1 MSKNISKLS
10 GRIGLRDNLF
20 DEISRSSLNSDN
32 GKGIKDIKEI
42 AEKYKVGVS
51 TIHGAESF
59 YEFLRPSHRE
69 KKAFV
74 CNGSACMCAGT
85 QEPLKEK
92 LKEKLGNDKV
102 GEMFCL
108 GYCYEN
114 HAFHYDGKN
123 YAGEDIK
130 KIDQI
135 IKGEEINQ
143 EKFFSKSYATTSFL
157 MDDKLSDLSKFKDQL
172 SKFLK
177 TEKSE
182 IIKSLL
188 SSNLTGRGGAGFPT
202 GMKWD
207 FCSKAKSDKKYV
219 ICNADEGDSGAYSDR
234 YLLEDQPL
242 KVIFGMVLCGYVIG
256 GDEGVLYIRGEYPK
270 SIEALN
276 GSINSLKEAG
286 LLGKNILGTGFSFDL
301 NICIGQGAYI
311 CGEETALI
319 ASIEGR
325 RAEVDVRPPF
335 PVTEGLYKK
344 PTVVNNVETL
354 AAAAGILLN
363 GAEKFSS
370 IGNKKSAGTKLVCLD
385 SFFNNPG
392 VYEIDMG
399 TSMKKVFYEIG
410 GGLNKSVKA
419 FQIGGPLGGVVPTKE
434 IDNLNLDFQEF
445 TAAGFMLGHASV
457 VSIPSDFNMVDYIHH
472 LFEFTAEESCGKCFP
487 GRLGSYRGKEMFDQV
502 RNKSAKI
509 PLKLLNELLITMK
522 KGCLCALCGAI
533 PTPIMNILKYFGH
546 EMKDDMVKEN

>member
-10 GRIGLRDNLF
+10 GRIGLKNNLF
-20 DEISRSSLNSDN
+20 QKISERNLKPRKNEEMKALADEYNM
-32 GKGIKDIKEI
+32 
-42 AEKYKVGVS
+42 GVS

-69 KKAFV
+69 KKAFI

-85 QEPLKEK
+85 QKNLKSK
-92 LKEKLGNDKV
+92 LESKLGKGKV
-102 GEMFCL
+102 GTMFCL
-108 GYCYEN
+108 GHCYEN
-114 HAFHYDGKN
+114 HAFHYNGEN
-123 YAGEDIK
+123 YSGEDIK

-135 IKGEEINQ
+135 INGNEVKQ

-157 MDDKLSDLSKFKDQL
+157 MDDKLLTVDQFKKHL
-172 SKFLK
+172 IKFLK
-177 TEKSE
+177 IDKKE

-188 SSNLTGRGGAGFPT
+188 ESNLTGRGGAGFPT

-207 FCSKAKSDKKYV
+207 FCSNTKSEKKYV
-219 ICNADEGDSGAYSDR
+219 VCNADEGDSGAFSDR

-242 KVIFGMVLCGYVIG
+242 KVLFGMIICGYVIG
-256 GDEGVLYIRGEYPK
+256 GNEGVLYIRGEYPK
-270 SIEALN
+270 SIEAIN
-276 GSINSLKEAG
+276 GSINLLKSEK
-286 LLGKNILGTGFSFDL
+286 LLGEKILGTDFSFDL

-344 PTVVNNVETL
+344 PTVVNNVESL
-354 AAAAGILLN
+354 AAATGILIN
-363 GAEKFSS
+363 GAEKFSA

-385 SFFNNPG
+385 SFFKNPG

-399 TSMKKVFYEIG
+399 TPMKKIFNEIG
-410 GGLNKSVKA
+410 GGYKKPLKA
-419 FQIGGPLGGVVPTKE
+419 FQIGGPLGGVVPVAELEK
-434 IDNLNLDFQEF
+434 LNLDFQEF
-445 TAAGFMLGHASV
+445 TTGGFMLGHASV
-457 VSIPSDFNMVDYIHH
+457 VSIPEDFSMIDYIHH
-472 LFEFTAEESCGKCFP
+472 LFEFSAEESCGKCFP

-502 RNKSAKI
+502 KNKSAKI
-509 PLKLLNELLITMK
+509 PLKLLNELLITMQ

-533 PTPIMNILKYFGH
+533 PTPIMNILKYFGD
-546 EMKDDMVKEN
+546 ELKNDIIVEN